1 MIIRNAL
8 LWEHT
13 YNIYI
18 GQNPN
23 IDVVY
28 LKKYMFL
35 VNLNLFIYRAVMNY

>member
-1 MIIRNAL
+1 MMIIRKAL

-28 LKKYMFL
+28 AKKKVY
-35 VNLNLFIYRAVMNY
+35 VPG